1 MADVVYPIHR
11 IRLLNFHNFI
21 DETITLEA
29 AGHLFLLG
37 DNGCGK
43 TTILDAVHY
52 VLTAGK
58 GMEWNSAARLSGT
71 KRDGRRVQGVILRYN
86 LDTGTMNTGG
96 AITYAALEII
106 GRNGNPL
113 CIGMGLSATALD
125 EQTGFWGFVREC
137 TLETLPFLI
146 EEGGQTR
153 PASRQE
159 FKQQLGSSH
168 GFYSNRT
175 AYRKDLGDRLF
186 GGQESY
192 LDICRFLSMGKSY
205 REISAGAADYHQL
218 FKSLL
223 PEPRTSLFEQ
233 IIEALRTLDESQVL
247 LDDLARKLAW
257 LKELDRI
264 RAQIGEAGEGI
275 LRYDWLLH
283 HFTLEQKKAEQV
295 RCRQRLKEKH
305 AEIQQA
311 KTDQAEL
318 EQRAR
323 ALDDRLQNLR
333 TKDGTGLV
341 RQEKS
346 VKDEWERKKQTLH
359 QQQKTGQKRLRELNS
374 EEKRFARMQDG
385 LRNQL
390 KSVQKGLTRFGTDLP
405 FSIAAYQ
412 AGIDALGRAGEL
424 TGKEA
429 PAIQETIRI
438 CDTHIQEAVAQQS
451 VLTEQHKSGTAEIT
465 RLQDQIARLEKQS
478 EIKPQLDGYER
489 FERALRNEMIS
500 VKPLYQG
507 LEWAASVSGQQRRY
521 IEECIGEQK
530 LATLIFRESEYE
542 RAAARCVDFPGLH
555 LARDRQDTAAVPDWM
570 RQVFSIRESDPACL
584 VILAQEM
591 ETSGLQPAVRM
602 VDGQPVLAFRA
613 HEQRLFDRPA
623 RLVGSDSRRHA
634 LAAEIRDLNTA
645 LKAQNREHTARE
657 KQLKLL
663 TSGLALLQAYKTFIN
678 EQNDDVQHGLQD
690 IQTASYAVN
699 SIRLQYDTQQTIAR
713 DLQNEVSTLELQLRE
728 LNALIAREGLQNLE
742 KRISRLKKNLKKTND
757 QKEALIHQRGG
768 YQHEAEGLEQTIATI
783 DRDSISLNEQKESVE
798 ENLSALLEPGI
809 DPAHYILKT
818 RKGQQ
823 FKSVDAISKE
833 SENCRVAKA
842 TSINELKLKIN
853 DPEFGG
859 VFRFNYEEEPN
870 QLYDYR
876 QQVLSVIIDQQ
887 TAALAEQQEVINDRT
902 RELFKKIIMTDLM
915 NYLRGHV
922 GEMEHMVR
930 RINTLLKTRSFG
942 GQRYSFTIRPLDEY
956 KRLINIIKKI
966 NPFDPKGE
974 TELESFFADN
984 RDAILATEAGA
995 IPDELDY
1002 RNWYRYEMRVATLDE
1017 EGKVIDRRNKSLGS
1031 GGEQAVPNYL
1041 LILTIAHF
1049 MYRGKKMRLHALLF
1063 DEAFYGIDAGRRDQ
1077 ILGFAT
1083 DLGLQ
1088 LFIASPDQDGV
1099 RQEVRN
1105 STTLLVKKDSHYD
1118 VHLFSFHWKNP
1129 ENRQID
1135 LFEPVPKEPDISF
1148 GDEL

>member
-11 IRLLNFHNFI
+11 IRLLNFHNFV
-21 DETITLEA
+21 DETITLDG

-106 GRNGNPL
+106 GRNGKPL

-125 EQTGFWGFVREC
+125 EQTGFWGFIREC

-192 LDICRFLSMGKSY
+192 QDICRFLSMGKSY

-257 LKELDRI
+257 LKELYRTQ
-264 RAQIGEAGEGI
+264 AQISEAGEGI

-283 HFTLEQKKAEQV
+283 HFTLEQNKAEQV
-295 RCRQRLKEKH
+295 QCRQRLIEKQ
-305 AEIQQA
+305 AEIRQA
-311 KTDQAEL
+311 KIGQAEL
-318 EQRAR
+318 EQQAR
-323 ALDDRLQNLR
+323 DLDDRLQNLQA
-333 TKDGTGLV
+333 KDKTGLV

-346 VKDEWERKKQTLH
+346 VKDEWEHKKDTLQ
-359 QQQKTGQKRLRELNS
+359 QQQKNERKLSRELSS
-374 EEKRFARMQDG
+374 EEKRFAGIQDG

-390 KSVQKGLTRFGTDLP
+390 KSVQKDLTRFGTDLP
-405 FSIAAYQ
+405 FSIVGFQ
-412 AGIDALGRAGEL
+412 AGIDALVRAEEL

-429 PAIQETIRI
+429 PAIQKTIGL
-438 CDTHIQEAVAQQS
+438 CDTHIQEAIARQS
-451 VLTEQHKSGTAEIT
+451 ILTEEHKNDAGEIT
-465 RLQDQIARLEKQS
+465 RLQDQIAQLEKQS
-478 EIKPQLDGYER
+478 EIKPQLDGYES
-489 FERALRNEMIS
+489 FERTLRNEMIR
-500 VKPLYQG
+500 VKPLYEG
-507 LEWAASVSGQQRRY
+507 IEWAASVPGQQRRY
-521 IEECIGEQK
+521 IEECIGEQV

-542 RAAARCVDFPGLH
+542 RAVALCVDFPGLYI
-555 LARDRQDTAAVPDWM
+555 ARDRQDTMEIPGWM
-570 RQVFSIRESDPACL
+570 RQVFSIRESDPVCL
-584 VILAQEM
+584 VILAQEV
-591 ETSGLQPAVRM
+591 ETSGLQPVVRT
-602 VDGQPVLAFRA
+602 VEGLPVLAFRA

-623 RLVGSDSRRHA
+623 RLVGSDSRRQA
-634 LAAEIRDLNTA
+634 LASEIRDLNTA
-645 LKAQNREHTARE
+645 LKARNRKYTARE
-657 KQLKLL
+657 KQLKQLK
-663 TSGLALLQAYKTFIN
+663 TDIALLQGYKNFIN
-678 EQNDDVQHGLQD
+678 ERNDAIRDSLQK
-690 IQTASYAVN
+690 IQTASYELD
-699 SIRLQYDTQQTIAR
+699 SLRSQYDIQQTSVVT
-713 DLQNEVSTLELQLRE
+713 LQKGVRTLDTQLRE
-728 LNALIAREGLQNLE
+728 LKALIAQEGFQNLE
-742 KRISRLKKNLKKTND
+742 KRINRLKYNLKKTNEK
-757 QKEALIHQRGG
+757 KEVLILQEGK
-768 YQHEAEGLEQTIATI
+768 YQLKAEQLEQTITAF
-783 DRDSISLNEQKESVE
+783 DRDNLTLNEQKQTVE
-798 ENLSALLEPGI
+798 EHLIAQLEPGI

-823 FKSVDAISKE
+823 FKSVDAIAKE
-833 SENCRVAKA
+833 RENCRVAKA
-842 TSINELKLKIN
+842 TAIIELKIKIN

-859 VFRFNYEEEPN
+859 VFRFNYEEKPN

-876 QQVLSVIIDQQ
+876 QQALPVIIAQQ

-1017 EGKVIDRRNKSLGS
+1017 EGKVIDRRNKSLGYRFYKRIIILN
-1031 GGEQAVPNYL
+1031 NY
-1041 LILTIAHF
+1041 
-1049 MYRGKKMRLHALLF
+1049 
-1063 DEAFYGIDAGRRDQ
+1063 FYICFR
-1077 ILGFAT
+1077 IFSKLKCNKFA
-1083 DLGLQ
+1083 
-1088 LFIASPDQDGV
+1088 
-1099 RQEVRN
+1099 R
-1105 STTLLVKKDSHYD
+1105 
-1118 VHLFSFHWKNP
+1118 
-1129 ENRQID
+1129 
-1135 LFEPVPKEPDISF
+1135 
-1148 GDEL
+1148 

>member
-21 DETITLEA
+21 DETITLEG

-86 LDTGTMNTGG
+86 LNTGTMNNGG
-96 AITYAALEII
+96 AITYAALEIL

-113 CIGMGLSATALD
+113 CIGMGLSAMALD
-125 EQTGFWGFVREC
+125 EQTGFWGFIREC

-146 EEGGQTR
+146 EEGDQTR

-159 FKQQLGSSH
+159 FKQRLGSSH

-192 LDICRFLSMGKSY
+192 QDICRFLSMGKSY

-257 LKELDRI
+257 LKELDRT
-264 RAQIGEAGEGI
+264 RAQVSEAREGI
-275 LRYDWLLH
+275 LRYDWLLY

-295 RCRQRLKEKH
+295 RCRQRLKEKQV
-305 AEIQQA
+305 EIQQVN
-311 KTDQAEL
+311 TDQAEL
-318 EQRAR
+318 EQQAKN
-323 ALDDRLQNLR
+323 LDSRLQNLQA
-333 TKDGTGLV
+333 KDRTGLV
-341 RQEKS
+341 RQEKN
-346 VKDEWERKKQTLH
+346 VKDEWERKKDALQ
-359 QQQKTGQKRLRELNS
+359 QQQKNERKLSRELNS
-374 EEKRFARMQDG
+374 GEKSSARLQDG

-405 FSIAAYQ
+405 FSITAYQ
-412 AGIDALGRAGEL
+412 AEIDALGRAGDL
-424 TGKEA
+424 AGKEV
-429 PAIQETIRI
+429 PAIQETITL
-438 CDTHIQEAVAQQS
+438 CDTHIQEAFARQS
-451 VLTEQHKSGTAEIT
+451 ILTEQHKNDAGEIT
-465 RLQDQIARLEKQS
+465 RLQVQIARLEKQS
-478 EIKPQLDGYER
+478 EIKPQLDGYES
-489 FERALRNEMIS
+489 FERTLHNEMIR
-500 VKPLYQG
+500 VKPLYEG
-507 LEWAASVSGQQRRY
+507 LEWAASVSGRQRRY
-521 IEECIGEQK
+521 IEECISEQV

-542 RAAARCVDFPGLH
+542 RAVALCVDFPGLH
-555 LARDRQDTAAVPDWM
+555 IARIRQDTVEVPDWM
-570 RQVFSIRESDPACL
+570 RQVFSIQESDPTCL
-584 VILAQEM
+584 VILTQEM
-591 ETSGLQPAVRM
+591 ETSGLKPIVRM
-602 VDGQPVLAFRA
+602 IEGQPVLAFRA

-623 RLVGSDSRRHA
+623 RLVGHDSRRQA
-634 LAAEIRDLNTA
+634 LAAKIRDLNTA
-645 LKAQNREHTARE
+645 LKAQTQEHTTCE
-657 KQLKLL
+657 KQLKQLK
-663 TSGLALLQAYKTFIN
+663 TDIALLQEYKTFIN
-678 EQNDDVQHGLQD
+678 KNNDAIRYGLQE
-690 IQTASYAVN
+690 IQTASNALD
-699 SIRLQYDTQQTIAR
+699 SLRSQYDTQQTSVR
-713 DLQNEVSTLELQLRE
+713 DLQKKISTLATQLRE
-728 LNALIAREGLQNLE
+728 LKSLIAKKALQNLE
-742 KRISRLKKNLKKTND
+742 KRINRVKNDLKKTRD
-757 QKEALIHQRGG
+757 RKEVLLLQEGK
-768 YQHEAEGLEQTIATI
+768 YQLEAEQLEQTITAI
-783 DRDSISLNEQKESVE
+783 DRDSVTLNEKKQTVE
-798 ENLSALLEPGI
+798 ENLRAMLERGV

-833 SENCRVAKA
+833 SENCRVTKA
-842 TSINELKLKIN
+842 TLINELKLKIN

-859 VFRFNYEEEPN
+859 VFRFNYEEEQN

-876 QQVLSVIIDQQ
+876 QQLLSVILDQQ

-984 RDAILATEAGA
+984 RDAILATEAGS

-1002 RNWYRYEMRVATLDE
+1002 RNWYRYEMRVGTLDE
-1017 EGKVIDRRNKSLGS
+1017 EGKVIDRRNKSMGS

-1099 RQEVRN
+1099 RQEVRD
-1105 STTLLVKKDSHYD
+1105 STTLLVKKDSNYD

-1129 ENRQID
+1129 GNRQID
-1135 LFEPVPKEPDISF
+1135 LFEPVPEEPDINF

>member
-1 MADVVYPIHR
+1 MADAVYPIHR

-29 AGHLFLLG
+29 GGHLFLLG

-106 GRNGNPL
+106 GRNNTPL

-125 EQTGFWGFVREC
+125 EQTGFWGFIREC
-137 TLETLPFLI
+137 TLETLPFLVK
-146 EEGGQTR
+146 ERDRTR
-153 PASRQE
+153 PSSRQE
-159 FKQQLGSSH
+159 FKQQLGSNH

-257 LKELDRI
+257 LKELHRTLS
-264 RAQIGEAGEGI
+264 QIGEAGEGI

-283 HFTLEQKKAEQV
+283 HFNLELKKAEQD
-295 RCRQRLKEKH
+295 RCRRKLAEKL
-305 AEIQQA
+305 AEIQGA
-311 KTDQAEL
+311 KTAQTEL
-318 EQRAR
+318 EQQAG
-323 ALDDRLQNLR
+323 ALGDRLQNLQA
-333 TKDGTGLV
+333 KDATGLV

-346 VKDEWERKKQTLH
+346 VTDEWERKKRTLR
-359 QQQKTGQKRLRELNS
+359 QELESEQKMLRELNR
-374 EEKRFARMQDG
+374 EEKRFARMQEG

-390 KSVQKGLTRFGTDLP
+390 KTTQKGLTRFGTDLP

-412 AGIDALGRAGEL
+412 AEIDTLGRAGEL

-429 PAIQETIRI
+429 PAIQETVCL
-438 CDTHIQEAVAQQS
+438 CDTHIQEAVARQS
-451 VLTEQHKSGTAEIT
+451 VLAEQHKNGAGEIT
-465 RLQDQIARLEKQS
+465 RLQDRIARLEKQS
-478 EIKPQLDGYER
+478 EIKPQLDGYDR
-489 FERALRNEMIS
+489 FEQALRNEMIR
-500 VKPLYQG
+500 VKPLYEG
-507 LEWAASVSGQQRRY
+507 LEWAASVSAQQRRY
-521 IEECIGEQK
+521 IEECIGEPV
-530 LATLIFRESEYE
+530 LATLLFRESEYD
-542 RAAARCVDFPGLH
+542 RAVALCVDFPGVH
-555 LARDRQDTAAVPDWM
+555 IARNRQDTMEIPDWM
-570 RQVFSIRESDPACL
+570 RQVFNIRESDPDCL
-584 VILAQEM
+584 VMLALEM
-591 ETSGLQPAVRM
+591 ETSGWQPAVRM
-602 VDGQPVLAFRA
+602 VDGKPILAFRA
-613 HEQRLFDRPA
+613 HAKRLFDRPA
-623 RLVGSDSRRHA
+623 RLVGSDSRRQA
-634 LAAEIRDLNTA
+634 LAAEVSDLNTA
-645 LKAQNREHTARE
+645 LKSINREHTARE
-657 KQLKLL
+657 KQLNQLK
-663 TSGLALLQAYKTFIN
+663 SDIALLQEYKQYIF
-678 EQNDDVQHGLQD
+678 EKNDALRDGLQD
-690 IQTASYAVN
+690 IQTATYAMN
-699 SIRLQYDTQQTIAR
+699 AIRLQYDTRQTSVR
-713 DLQNEVSTLELQLRE
+713 DLQREVSTLGTQIEELKT
-728 LNALIAREGLQNLE
+728 LIAREGLQNLE
-742 KRISRLKKNLKKTND
+742 KRISRLKNDLKKTSD
-757 QKEALIHQRGG
+757 RKETLIHQRGG
-768 YQHEAEGLEQTIATI
+768 YQHEAERLEQTIAAI
-783 DRDSISLNEQKESVE
+783 DRDTVTLNAQKQAVE
-798 ENLSALLEPGI
+798 EKLSALLEPGT

-823 FKSVDAISKE
+823 FKSIDAISKE
-833 SENCRVAKA
+833 CENCRVAKG

-876 QQVLSVIIDQQ
+876 QQALSVIIGQQ

-956 KRLINIIKKI
+956 RRLINIIKKI

-1002 RNWYRYEMRVATLDE
+1002 RNWYRYEMRVATLDA

-1118 VHLFSFHWKNP
+1118 VHLFPFHWKNP

-1135 LFEPVPKEPDISF
+1135 LFEPVPEDPDINF

>member
-1 MADVVYPIHR
+1 MADAVYPIHR

-21 DETITLEA
+21 DETITLEG

-106 GRNGNPL
+106 GRNGTPF

-125 EQTGFWGFVREC
+125 EQTGFWGFIREC
-137 TLETLPFLI
+137 ALETLPFLI
-146 EEGGQTR
+146 EEEGRTR
-153 PASRQE
+153 PSSRQE
-159 FKQQLGSSH
+159 FKRRLGSSH

-257 LKELDRI
+257 LKELGRTQT
-264 RAQIGEAGEGI
+264 QIGEAGEGI

-295 RCRQRLKEKH
+295 RCRQRLKEKQG
-305 AEIQQA
+305 EIKQT
-311 KTDQAEL
+311 KTDQTEL
-318 EQRAR
+318 EQHAR

-333 TKDGTGLV
+333 TKDSTGLV

-346 VKDEWERKKQTLH
+346 VKDDWERKKQTLH
-359 QQQKTGQKRLRELNS
+359 EKQKTEQTLLRELSS
-374 EEKRFARMQDG
+374 EEKRFARLQDG
-385 LRNQL
+385 LRGQL

-405 FSIAAYQ
+405 FSISAYQ
-412 AGIDALGRAGEL
+412 AGTDDLGRAEAL
-424 TGKEA
+424 TDKEA
-429 PAIQETIRI
+429 PSIRETIGL
-438 CDTHIQEAVAQQS
+438 CDTHIQEAYARQS
-451 VLTEQHKSGTAEIT
+451 VLTELHQSGAEEIT
-465 RLQDQIARLEKQS
+465 RIQDQIARLEKQS
-478 EIKPQLDGYER
+478 EIKPQLNGYEQ
-489 FERALRNEMIS
+489 FERALCDNMIS
-500 VKPLYQG
+500 VKPLYEG
-507 LEWAASVSGQQRRY
+507 LEWAASVSGRQRRY
-521 IEECIGEQK
+521 IEECIGEQV
-530 LATLIFRESEYE
+530 LATLMFRESEYE
-542 RAAARCVDFPGLH
+542 RAAALCVDFPGLH
-555 LARDRQDTAAVPDWM
+555 IARDRQNNPELPEWV
-570 RQVFSIRESDPACL
+570 RQVFSIRESDPDCL

-602 VDGQPVLAFRA
+602 IDGQPVLSFRA
-613 HEQRLFDRPA
+613 HEQRLLDLPA
-623 RLVGSDSRRHA
+623 RLVGSDSRRQA
-634 LAAEIRDLNTA
+634 LATEIRDLNTE
-645 LKAQNREHTARE
+645 LKARNREHSARE
-657 KQLKLL
+657 KQLKQLKAQL
-663 TSGLALLQAYKTFIN
+663 GLLQEFKTFIN
-678 EQNDDVQHGLQD
+678 EQNEGIRRGLQD
-690 IQTASYAVN
+690 VQTAAYQLNV
-699 SIRLQYDTQQTIAR
+699 IRLHHDTQQTTVR
-713 DLQNEVSTLELQLRE
+713 DLQKEVSDLETQLRE
-728 LNALIAREGLQNLE
+728 LTALIAKEGLQNLE
-742 KRISRLKKNLKKTND
+742 KRINRLKNELNKTND
-757 QKEALIHQRGG
+757 RKETLIHQRGG
-768 YQHEAEGLEQTIATI
+768 YRHEAEHLEQTIAAI
-783 DRDSISLNEQKESVE
+783 DRDSTALNEQKQTVE
-798 ENLSALLEPGI
+798 ENLRTLLEPGT

-823 FKSVDAISKE
+823 FKSGDAISKE
-833 SENCRVAKA
+833 RENCRVAKA
-842 TSINELKLKIN
+842 TFINELKHKIN

-859 VFRFNYEEEPN
+859 VFRFNYEEKLN

-876 QQVLSVIIDQQ
+876 QQALSVIIDQQ

-956 KRLINIIKKI
+956 KRLISIIKNI

-984 RDAILATEAGA
+984 RDTILATEAGA

-1017 EGKVIDRRNKSLGS
+1017 EGKVIDRKSKSLGS

-1105 STTLLVKKDSHYD
+1105 STTLLVKKDEHYD
-1118 VHLFSFHWKNP
+1118 VHLFSFHWENP
-1129 ENRQID
+1129 ENRQMD
-1135 LFEPVPKEPDISF
+1135 LFEPVPEEPDISF